1 MKPRR
6 LLYIEEEIFSSF
18 VLFDERTRFWFERKV
33 TKRESEQHGEMETLA
48 HAHTVQRR
56 RMDTENHAYCNTKLT
71 SAGFRFLAADEAAW
85 SSSNDAVAAAKR
97 LTRKMVDVKIKSLN
111 FIFAV
116 ALFLQIRCEI
126 NIMNLSNFLF
136 CFQLLTVSSYV
147 VCFRYSPYSCCK
159 FRPTRWCIFMIQ
171 VLLLE
176 LEAKKNQ
183 PAFLNFVRL
192 FLFFIEAERRL
203 PVQYRI
209 LATQIFKFRPTHF

>member
-1 MKPRR
+1 
-6 LLYIEEEIFSSF
+6 
-18 VLFDERTRFWFERKV
+18 
-33 TKRESEQHGEMETLA
+33 METLA

-56 RMDTENHAYCNTKLT
+56 RMDKENHEYCNTKPT
-71 SAGFRFLAADEAAW
+71 SKHCGGADEAAW